1 MTSDSDNRGQE
12 LLDLVRW
19 QLHFG
24 ARCPGTNPHTLFREA
39 LFQWLGNR
47 ALRLGN
53 RNLTVRR
60 QEFTVTLYGRRVS
73 CSNLMALLESRTD
86 KRSGTLLLGT
96 HFDTRP
102 IADREHDT
110 LKSKTPIPGANDGGS
125 GTAVLLHLL
134 DQISSESFSRD
145 ILFVFFDAED
155 VGNLDGNRFAMGSRH
170 FADHPDPVS
179 PEEVIIL
186 DMVGGRNMIMNI
198 DAHIYHHRES
208 LRLTGHIMKLAGSLN
223 LTAFERTKKN
233 KTRFIVSDHIPF
245 LLKGIP
251 SCVLI
256 DIDYPEWHTQR
267 DLPDAMSP
275 ESLVMI
281 EDLLLSYLKG
291 FRS

>member
-1 MTSDSDNRGQE
+1 M
-12 LLDLVRW
+12 
-19 QLHFG
+19 
-24 ARCPGTNPHTLFREA
+24 LFREA
-39 LFQWLGNR
+39 LFQRLSSR
-47 ALRLGN
+47 SLRLGN
-53 RNLTVRR
+53 RPLKVFR
-60 QEFTVTLYGRRVS
+60 QEFMVTLNGRRVS
-73 CSNLMALLESRTD
+73 CSNLIGLLESRAV
-86 KRSGTLLLGT
+86 KKSGALLLGT

-102 IADREHDT
+102 IADREQDI

-155 VGNLDGNRFAMGSRH
+155 VGDLDGNRFAMGSRY
-170 FADHPDPVS
+170 FADHPHPVS
-179 PEEVIIL
+179 PEEVIIV
-186 DMVGGRNMIMNI
+186 DMVGGRDMIMNI
-198 DAHIYHHRES
+198 DAHIYHHRAS
-208 LRLTGHIMKLAGSLN
+208 LRLTGHILKLAERLN
-223 LTAFERTKKN
+223 LVPFKRTKQDKN
-233 KTRFIVSDHIPF
+233 RYIVCDHIPF

-256 DIDYPEWHTQR
+256 DIDYPEWHTHR

-275 ESLVMI
+275 ESLVII

>member
-1 MTSDSDNRGQE
+1 LTSESDNRGQE

-19 QLHFG
+19 QLYFG
-24 ARCPGTNPHTLFREA
+24 ARCPGTNPHVHFREA
-39 LFQWLGNR
+39 LFQRLRNR
-47 ALRLGN
+47 SLRLGN
-53 RNLTVRR
+53 RSFTVSR
-60 QEFTVTLYGRRVS
+60 QEFAITLYGRLVS
-73 CSNLMALLESRTD
+73 CSNLMALL
-86 KRSGTLLLGT
+86 
-96 HFDTRP
+96 
-102 IADREHDT
+102 
-110 LKSKTPIPGANDGGS
+110 GS

-145 ILFVFFDAED
+145 IEFVFFDAED

-170 FADHPDPVS
+170 FADHADPVL

-198 DAHIYHHRES
+198 DAHIYHHRAS
-208 LRLTGHIMKLAGSLN
+208 LQLTERITKLAGRLN
-223 LTAFERTKKN
+223 LTPFERTKKN
-233 KTRFIVSDHIPF
+233 KTRYIVSDHIPF

-281 EDLLLSYLKG
+281 EDLLLSYLKDYLA
-291 FRS
+291 